1 MKSASSWTERWSS
14 SGHDRRPNRMA
25 AKTRSISRAIAAVCA
40 GAACV
45 AALAGCGTSTA
56 GNVTLE
62 FFQYKVEAVSQFK
75 KLVKGFEAEHPN
87 ITIEG

>member
-45 AALAGCGTSTA
+45 AALAGCGTS
-56 GNVTLE
+56 GL
-62 FFQYKVEAVSQFK
+62 
-75 KLVKGFEAEHPN
+75 
-87 ITIEG
+87 

>member
-56 GNVTLE
+56 GEVPHL
-62 FFQYKVEAVSQFK
+62 KVSAKPGVVPHWK
-75 KLVKGFEAEHPN
+75 
-87 ITIEG
+87 